1 MSERIKDKLIEIVA
15 WIGALAFYGGVLY
28 MLFGCSPKV
37 VTVPEVHE
45 YHHTHTDSVRQV
57 DSIISERT
65 TVIRE
70 IDSTT
75 MAQYGITLRNAE
87 RAWLVLQ
94 NDMERRT
101 KDMMQ
106 RTKDTVII
114 RDSVPVP
121 CPEERKLTKWEQVKM
136 DFGELIIEISCI
148 FIIIGMFCLYLARRK
163 V

>member
-1 MSERIKDKLIEIVA
+1 MSERVKDILIEIVA
-15 WIGALAFYGGVLY
+15 WIGALVFYGGVLY
-28 MLFGCSPKV
+28 MIFGCSPKV

-45 YHHTHTDSVRQV
+45 YHHTHMDSVRQV

-70 IDSTT
+70 LDSAT
-75 MAQYGITLRNAE
+75 MVQYGITLRNAE

-94 NDMERRT
+94 NDMERRI
-101 KDMMQ
+101 KEMMQ
-106 RTKDTVII
+106 RTKDTVVI
-114 RDSVPVP
+114 RDSVAVPYPV
-121 CPEERKLTKWEQVKM
+121 ERKLTRWEKVKM
-136 DFGELIIEISCI
+136 DFGELIIAISCI